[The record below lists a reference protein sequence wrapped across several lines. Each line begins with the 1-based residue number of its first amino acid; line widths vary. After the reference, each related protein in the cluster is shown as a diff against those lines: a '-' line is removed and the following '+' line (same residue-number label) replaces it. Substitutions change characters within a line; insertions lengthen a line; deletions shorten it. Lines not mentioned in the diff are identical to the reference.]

1 MQAKSEIED
10 FIQSEAPD
18 DNHLLTAY
26 NKAGKGADKLQ
37 NELKTTCNALA
48 AMTIEDDDCFGED
61 FLSSLMS
68 FSQEMAKKIN
78 EQEK

>member
-1 MQAKSEIED
+1 MR
-10 FIQSEAPD
+10 
-18 DNHLLTAY
+18 
-26 NKAGKGADKLQ
+26 ADKIQ
-37 NELKTTCNALA
+37 NELKTTCHALA